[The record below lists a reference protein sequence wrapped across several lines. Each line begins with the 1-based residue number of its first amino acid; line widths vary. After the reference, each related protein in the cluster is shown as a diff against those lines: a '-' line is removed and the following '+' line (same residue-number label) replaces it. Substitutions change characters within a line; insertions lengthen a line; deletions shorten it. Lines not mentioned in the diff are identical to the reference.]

1 MHDFLCED
9 PNDMYYKPLAEK
21 VRYFKENEKG
31 RKASG
36 GRLLCADRSGAETAV
51 MCKAL
56 EDMRNE
62 VARETARATAE
73 KTKIESALN
82 LLKLGKLSF
91 EEIANAIGLSV
102 ERITELAKM
111 QPARP

>member
-9 PNDMYYKPLAEK
+9 PNDMYYIPLAEK
-21 VRYFKENEKG
+21 VRYFKEDEKG

-36 GRLLCADRSGAETAV
+36 GRLLCADRSGAETAT

-62 VARETARATAE
+62 TARETAE
-73 KTKIESALN
+73 KTKVENALN

>member
-1 MHDFLCED
+1 
-9 PNDMYYKPLAEK
+9 
-21 VRYFKENEKG
+21 
-31 RKASG
+31 
-36 GRLLCADRSGAETAV
+36 

-62 VARETARATAE
+62 TARETAE
-73 KTKIESALN
+73 KTKTENAIN

-102 ERITELAKM
+102 ERIKELAKM
-111 QPARP
+111 QPVKS